1 MKIVQFE
8 TWWVKRAKCLL
19 DEKRKGG
26 STMDWDV
33 IVIKLTC
40 DNGIEGLATAL
51 AARSGNVTE
60 SYLHDNIAPVI
71 MGRDPHCLLY
81 TSILREGSGWGF
93 SFKHEFMKE
102 VQE

>member
-1 MKIVQFE
+1 MKIVKFE
-8 TWWVKRAKCLL
+8 TWWVKRAKCLF

-71 MGRDPHCLLY
+71 MGRDPHDR
-81 TSILREGSGWGF
+81 REN
-93 SFKHEFMKE
+93 MA
-102 VQE
+102 